1 MIVGILHALDPR
13 DPWRRFVS
21 EYGIAHPLLLGVAF
35 GAWALAAVSLAP
47 GLWRLGGK
55 SGRASGALLVLFAA
69 LIVVAAVFRI
79 DGPSLA
85 PPATLEGAIHIG
97 SGRAAVA
104 ALGLGVC
111 LGWAAVRSRRRAA
124 LVLGLLAVGFAAPV
138 LASPTSVGLTQR
150 VLVGVELGA
159 MVLLARTLTLDNRH
173 TTVRDTVHR
182 P

>member
-1 MIVGILHALDPR
+1 M
-13 DPWRRFVS
+13 
-21 EYGIAHPLLLGVAF
+21 
-35 GAWALAAVSLAP
+35 
-47 GLWRLGGK
+47 
-55 SGRASGALLVLFAA
+55 
-69 LIVVAAVFRI
+69 VAAVFRI

-150 VLVGVELGA
+150 VVVGVELGA